1 METRS
6 TISMPAFREL
16 YALQAVDLESD
27 ARKRRLGEI
36 AEALSDRRA
45 LDALAARLER
55 VSEAAGALASR
66 QREFDD
72 AIAQLTERIGLAEA
86 RLYSGAV
93 VNPRELQGLQADVA
107 QLGRQ
112 RDAQE
117 LALLEVLEELD
128 PLEKERA
135 ETQAQFS
142 ETRQAWEARQESLLS
157 EQGVLEREVAD
168 LTARRDAQAA
178 ALPPG
183 ELALY
188 EQVRARNAQGRAAAR
203 VRNDTC
209 ESCRVG
215 LPRRVVQELRA
226 ATHLLRCPNCALILI
241 LE

>member
-1 METRS
+1 
-6 TISMPAFREL
+6 MPAFREL

-27 ARKRRLGEI
+27 GRKRRLDEI

-45 LDALAARLER
+45 LDALAAHLAE
-55 VSEAAGALASR
+55 VSAAAGALDSR
-66 QREFDD
+66 RREFDD
-72 AIAQLTERIGLAEA
+72 AIAQLTDRIGNAEA
-86 RLYSGAV
+86 RLYSGTV

-117 LALLEVLEELD
+117 IGLLEVLEELD

-135 ETQAQFS
+135 ETQARFN
-142 ETRQAWEARQESLLS
+142 EERQAWEARHESLLS
-157 EQGVLEREVAD
+157 EQAVLERELAD
-168 LTARRDAQAA
+168 LSARRNAQAA
-178 ALPPG
+178 ALPPQ

-188 EQVRARNAQGRAAAR
+188 EQVRSRNAQGKAAAR
-203 VRNDTC
+203 VRNDMC

-215 LPRRVVQELRA
+215 LPRRTVQELRA
-226 ATHLLRCPNCALILI
+226 AAHLLRCPNCALILI

>member
-1 METRS
+1 
-6 TISMPAFREL
+6 MPAFREL
-16 YALQAVDLESD
+16 YVLQSVDLEAD
-27 ARKRRLGEI
+27 GRKRRLREI

-45 LDALAARLER
+45 LDVLAARLAE
-55 VSEAAGALASR
+55 VSAAANALAER

-72 AIAQLTERIGLAEA
+72 AIAQLTERIGRAEA
-86 RLYSGAV
+86 RLYSGTV

-117 LALLEVLEELD
+117 LGLLEVLEELD

-135 ETQAQFS
+135 ETQARFT
-142 ETRQAWEARQESLLS
+142 EERQAWGARQESLSS
-157 EQGVLEREVAD
+157 EQAVLEREVAE
-168 LTARRDAQAA
+168 LTTRRTGLAG

-188 EQVRARNAQGRAAAR
+188 EQVRSRNAQGKATAR
-203 VRNDTC
+203 VFNDMC

-215 LPRRVVQELRA
+215 LPRRVVQDLRA
-226 ATHLLRCPNCALILI
+226 AAHLLRCPNCALILI

>member
-1 METRS
+1 
-6 TISMPAFREL
+6 MPAFHEL
-16 YALQAVDLESD
+16 YALQAVDLASD

-45 LDALAARLER
+45 LDALAARLAE
-55 VSEAAGALASR
+55 VSAAANALDAR
-66 QREFDD
+66 RREFDD
-72 AIAQLTERIGLAEA
+72 AIAQLTERIGVAEQ

-112 RDAQE
+112 RDTQE
-117 LALLEVLEELD
+117 FGLLEVLEELD

-135 ETQAQFS
+135 ETQARFT
-142 ETRQAWEARQESLLS
+142 EERQAWEARQESLLS
-157 EQGVLEREVAD
+157 EQAVLEREVAD
-168 LTARRDAQAA
+168 LAARRNAQAA

-188 EQVRARNAQGRAAAR
+188 EQVRSRNAQGKAAAR

-215 LPRRVVQELRA
+215 LPRRVVQEVRA
-226 ATHLLRCPNCALILI
+226 AARLLRCPNCSLILI